1 LVDLTRVG
9 ERGTL
14 DETAGEMSQMNAEIV
29 LSLVVLVLLSLLIK
43 EDLVL
48 GRASR

>member
-1 LVDLTRVG
+1 MG
-9 ERGTL
+9 H
-14 DETAGEMSQMNAEIV
+14 MNAEIV

-43 EDLVL
+43 EDLAL

>member
-1 LVDLTRVG
+1 MG
-9 ERGTL
+9 H
-14 DETAGEMSQMNAEIV
+14 MNAEIV

>member
-1 LVDLTRVG
+1 
-9 ERGTL
+9 
-14 DETAGEMSQMNAEIV
+14 MNAEIV